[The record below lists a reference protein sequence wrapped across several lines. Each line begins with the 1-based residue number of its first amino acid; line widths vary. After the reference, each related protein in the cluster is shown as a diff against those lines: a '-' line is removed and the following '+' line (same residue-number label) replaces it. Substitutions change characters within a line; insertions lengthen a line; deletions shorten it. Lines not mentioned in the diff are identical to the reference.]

1 MRRREVAGVS
11 DIVNPDTAG
20 DDDTWTRWERMSDH
34 RSHPTAALILPTL
47 TSSLHHLE
55 KEDQLSL
62 AQKTQ
67 MDHNSMVQEAGDM
80 SEEQSGHVLGQS
92 GHVAGSVSSE
102 RGASGHD
109 RGSVGRGSKRGRGR
123 GQ

>member
-1 MRRREVAGVS
+1 
-11 DIVNPDTAG
+11 
-20 DDDTWTRWERMSDH
+20 MSDH

-92 GHVAGSVSSE
+92 GHVAGVAGKSRHEEGLSAQREEHLVMTE
-102 RGASGHD
+102 AL
-109 RGSVGRGSKRGRGR
+109 
-123 GQ
+123 

>member
-1 MRRREVAGVS
+1 ML
-11 DIVNPDTAG
+11 
-20 DDDTWTRWERMSDH
+20 DH

-80 SEEQSGHVLGQS
+80 SEEQSGHMLGQS
-92 GHVAGSVSSE
+92 GHVAGVAGKSRHEEGLSAQREEHLVMTE
-102 RGASGHD
+102 AL
-109 RGSVGRGSKRGRGR
+109 
-123 GQ
+123 

>member
-1 MRRREVAGVS
+1 
-11 DIVNPDTAG
+11 
-20 DDDTWTRWERMSDH
+20 MSDH

-92 GHVAGSVSSE
+92 GHVAGQ
-102 RGASGHD
+102 SGHVAGVAGKS
-109 RGSVGRGSKRGRGR
+109 RHEEGLSAQREEHLVMTEAL
-123 GQ
+123 